1 MELTTKNINT
11 ETIDMKSEN
20 MEMARR
26 PNRSIR
32 PPTTGETTIPG
43 RLDNAANS
51 PAFAADP
58 VSSSTIH
65 GTVIMTTPF
74 DIPDTAFVTCKRP
87 KARLFFTFHSVS
99 EPFIRQTLSD
109 EQHRG
114 ERT

>member
-1 MELTTKNINT
+1 M
-11 ETIDMKSEN
+11 S
-20 MEMARR
+20 
-26 PNRSIR
+26 

-65 GTVIMTTPF
+65 GTVIMTTPLE
-74 DIPDTAFVTCKRP
+74 IPDTALVTCKRP
-87 KARLFFTFHSVS
+87 NARLFFTFHSVS
-99 EPFIRQTLSD
+99 EPFLRQTLSD